1 MDEQAVIKLEE
12 VPNLDARLTE
22 AERGFRKML
31 LNRLIEAGRALTVA
45 ELAEAG
51 SGPVE
56 RYEALAAALQ
66 DKGLLIRDDKCAIA
80 GAYPV
85 SARPTSHRVH
95 LSDGRRFYA
104 MCAIDAMGCAF
115 EFDQDAAITSSCSH
129 CRTPLTVTMEEGRI
143 SAVDPPD
150 IHVQHVD
157 LDHYADWAAN
167 C

>member
-1 MDEQAVIKLEE
+1 MDRQAGIKLED
-12 VPNLDARLTE
+12 VPNLDARLTD

-31 LNRLIEAGRALTVA
+31 LNRLSEAGRALTLA

-51 SGPVE
+51 AEPVE
-56 RYEALAAALQ
+56 RYEALATALQ
-66 DKGLLIRDDKCAIA
+66 DKGLLIRDDKGAIA

-85 SARPTSHRVH
+85 SVRPTSHRVH
-95 LSDGRRFYA
+95 LSDGRHFYA

-115 EFDQDAAITSSCSH
+115 EFDQDVAIISSCSH

-143 SAVDPPD
+143 SAADPPD
-150 IHVQHVD
+150 IHVLHVD